1 MRRKAIVAAALV
13 TAAIALPGTAGART
27 LAMIKDSGAIALCA
41 HPNALPF
48 ASKDGKRHGFQ
59 VEMAEA
65 LARQLGVGLTED
77 WVITRYDVFRTDC
90 DLVMDAIDDK
100 EAQGETGLRLSKPYG
115 RSGIVL
121 AVREGEKGIASLK
134 DLSARNKVGVLVSSV
149 AAMTLEERGIET
161 VPDLFEDELL
171 TMVGKREI
179 DAAAVTPIAVGYYN
193 LTHPKQKLRII
204 HAFDGEPNFT
214 WNIAVGLRRPDPELR
229 QAIDAALDK
238 LLANGTAKRIYARYG
253 VELRP
258 PK

>member
-1 MRRKAIVAAALV
+1 MRRRAIVAAALV
-13 TAAIALPGTAGART
+13 TAAIALPVPAGART

-59 VEMAEA
+59 VEMAAA
-65 LARQLGVGLTED
+65 LARQLGVGLTEE

-90 DLVMDAIDDK
+90 DLVMDAIANQ

-121 AVREGEKGIASLK
+121 AVREGEKSIASLK
-134 DLSARNKVGVLVSSV
+134 DLSARNKVGVLVGSV
-149 AAMTLEERGIET
+149 AAMMLDERGIDT
-161 VPDLFEDELL
+161 VPDIFEDAIL
-171 TMVGKREI
+171 TMLGTHEI

-193 LTHPKQKLRII
+193 LTHPKQKLRLI
-204 HAFDGEPNFT
+204 HAFDGEPNFS

-229 QAIDAALDK
+229 QAIDAAIDK
-238 LLANGTAKRIYARYG
+238 LVADGTAKRIYARYG
-253 VELRP
+253 VDLRP
-258 PK
+258 PR